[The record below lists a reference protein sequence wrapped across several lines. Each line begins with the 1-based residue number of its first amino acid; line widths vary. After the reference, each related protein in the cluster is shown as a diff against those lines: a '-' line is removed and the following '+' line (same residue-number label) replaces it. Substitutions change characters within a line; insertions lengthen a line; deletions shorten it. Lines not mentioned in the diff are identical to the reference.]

1 MRVLT
6 KERAIMILKALTP
19 IRTGNGPIE
28 VGETFFVEESAGNE
42 LILAKQAERLFLRAA
57 LPIRMSAMSN
67 LAYDQVLPS
76 TSPAPQAPTPAPP
89 NLRLDRFTPPSKN
102 LRDRS
107 SHV

>member
-19 IRTGNGPIE
+19 IGTGYGPVE
-28 VGETFFVEESAGNE
+28 VGETFFVEESVGNE

-57 LPIRMSAMSN
+57 PPIRMSAMSN

-76 TSPAPQAPTPAPP
+76 TSPAPP